1 MVFHMHANS
10 YQHQCQQLSS
20 IHRIAPTA
28 GSSYNLRPGHDEYR
42 RDLPLLRCR
51 SPLRLSAM
59 HLLPCSPP
67 NQLRESAPITSVN
80 LHTLGESGAVS
91 AFWDAADDYV
101 VCITPA
107 DGSAPQWFRGVME
120 PVVPTESEAER
131 LRIAALMAG
140 ILPLGHGRVRYPVG
154 SSGRMVFRGRR
165 GGTRGE
171 ARTTVLGARAA
182 RSHRRPA

>member
-1 MVFHMHANS
+1 
-10 YQHQCQQLSS
+10 
-20 IHRIAPTA
+20 
-28 GSSYNLRPGHDEYR
+28 
-42 RDLPLLRCR
+42 
-51 SPLRLSAM
+51 M
-59 HLLPCSPP
+59 HLLPCLPP
-67 NQLRESAPITSVN
+67 DHLRETAPITSVF
-80 LHTLGESGAVS
+80 LHSMGTDGTVS
-91 AFWDAADDYV
+91 AFWDAADEYV

-120 PVVPTESEAER
+120 PVASTVSEAER
-131 LRIAALMAG
+131 LRVAALMAG

-165 GGTRGE
+165 GGPRGE